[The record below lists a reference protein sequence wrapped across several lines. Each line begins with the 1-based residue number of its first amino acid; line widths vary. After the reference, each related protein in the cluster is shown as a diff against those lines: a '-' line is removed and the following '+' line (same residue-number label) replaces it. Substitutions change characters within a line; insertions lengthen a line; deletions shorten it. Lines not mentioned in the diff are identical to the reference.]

1 MKDIGFVTKSDTKHL
16 VCPSKMCRDRSKWG
30 MLAEHLHS
38 EKKPE
43 AGLYFDGKKCDTL
56 VRDTNYV
63 DVQGR
68 GRGGKKKTIST
79 TSTKIYSEEHYSCV
93 SQPSGDYLS
102 HVSPPSGSGKAIA
115 QELVDLVRERG
126 IEVTVCGCDVTAV
139 NTGIHNGALRHLEI
153 NLDKPVQLLVCLL
166 HCNELPL
173 RHLI

>member
-1 MKDIGFVTKSDTKHL
+1 M
-16 VCPSKMCRDRSKWG
+16 
-30 MLAEHLHS
+30 
-38 EKKPE
+38 
-43 AGLYFDGKKCDTL
+43 
-56 VRDTNYV
+56 
-63 DVQGR
+63 
-68 GRGGKKKTIST
+68 
-79 TSTKIYSEEHYSCV
+79 

-153 NLDKPVQLLVCLL
+153 NLDKPVQHFVCLL

-173 RHLI
+173 RHLIHEIDGVIQGPESFSGPIGKAVVVCMEGACCCYPESKWESNKSYLRMLCRVYPEIKDSCTDLAMLYSQELFQMMLLGQL